1 MLDLAIVKTYGFR
14 EGLGTIDNSIVQWPY
29 EQPQPQGAE
38 LDALI
43 LLGQKLAMIKQ
54 YTAAL
59 KLHFDTIAQTR
70 DYDNQQSCA
79 SYVSSTNL
87 LWKDE
92 AIAFVAWRDI
102 VWEEAYTILAQVES
116 GQIEPPTIADFIA
129 QMPLIDWP
137 EPQPE

>member
-1 MLDLAIVKTYGFR
+1 MLDLAIQKVYGWK
-14 EGLGTIDNSIVQWPY
+14 EGFSTLDNQIVAWPY
-29 EQPQPQGAE
+29 EQPEPEGAE

-43 LLGQKLAMIKQ
+43 LLGQKLSLIMQ

-59 KLHFDTIAQTR
+59 KLHFDSIAQTR

-87 LWKDE
+87 HWKDE
-92 AIAFVAWRDI
+92 ALAFVAWRDI
-102 VWEEAYTILAQVES
+102 VWEEAYTVLSQVES
-116 GQIEPPTIADFIA
+116 GQIEPPTIPDFIA

-137 EPQPE
+137 EQE